1 MGSLRY
7 PLMVAA
13 LVAATMSPAFA
24 TDIEKRVQFKPGAYS
39 TVITGT
45 LDASK
50 SPSMGEIRDRYIVRA
65 KKGQT
70 VKVTLTA
77 NSKVGLYAWHY
88 DYNAEPLM
96 NGQGTKLTQTAKFP
110 ATGDY
115 HIDVD
120 LMETKPVVHY
130 KLTIE
135 IR

>member
-7 PLMVAA
+7 SMMVAA
-13 LVAATMSPAFA
+13 VVAATMSPAFA

-50 SPSMGEIRDRYIVRA
+50 SPSQGEIRDRYIVRA

-70 VKVTLTA
+70 LKVTLTA
-77 NSKVGLYAWHY
+77 NSKVGLFGWHY
-88 DYNAEPLM
+88 DYNAEPLL
-96 NGQGTKLTQTAKFP
+96 NAQGTKVTQTAKFP
-110 ATGDY
+110 ANGDY

-120 LMETKPVVHY
+120 LMESKPVIQY